1 MASAELVV
9 DFDPAFLPCHLLSF
23 YWYALLALPKA
34 GQHG

>member
-23 YWYALLALPKA
+23 YWYSLLAQRHEA
-34 GQHG
+34 